1 MGERV
6 HDAVFWR
13 ATAALCL
20 VLATS
25 SFMNISAFPLFDHV
39 FTYARDISV
48 LANAAC
54 LVAVALVASF
64 RSSSLD
70 SRVVNI
76 VAIALLAVGSSGI
89 AASFAIQ
96 SPWLLVVSSCAVSAA
111 RGWVSVVVGVSLSRF
126 SIPVIA
132 QIVTL
137 AFLGNCAFG
146 YVAWLFPTSIGLLA
160 FFTAPIAALL
170 LAHSIAKPVFAEV
183 QSSDSP
189 ADIAITQP
197 SSFLALGS
205 QLFVCLFFF
214 RVAFGFS
221 LRFGEV
227 NGAPLGDFFSIVP
240 VGVLAVATIASSG
253 KLMKSDLL
261 AQVSVLFVLAG
272 FFAATISAP
281 WAYAASASLLSCGN
295 ALFDVVGWV
304 VLAAV
309 GTRNVRASVA
319 TIAWGRGVSALGSI
333 VGAAIGVW
341 ASAASLTHPVAV
353 QLATG
358 GLVLGFAAYALIGLK
373 NFSFIDTI
381 KGVTKVVDIRSI
393 NIEEASRVTLEQAC
407 SAIANR
413 VSLTPRERE
422 VFEMLA
428 RGRDSFYIQERLTVS
443 RNTVKAHVKH
453 IYAKLDIHT
462 HQELLDIVELEMA
475 S

>member
-1 MGERV
+1 MGERI
-6 HDAVFWR
+6 HDAAFWR
-13 ATAALCL
+13 TTAALCL

-54 LVAVALVASF
+54 LVVVALVASF
-64 RSSSLD
+64 RSSLLNSHI
-70 SRVVNI
+70 VNI
-76 VAIALLAVGSSGI
+76 AALVILVFGSTGI
-89 AASFAIQ
+89 AVSFATQ
-96 SPWLLVVSSCAVSAA
+96 SSWLLVLSSCLVAAA
-111 RGWVSVVVGVSLSRF
+111 RGWVSVVVGVSLLRF
-126 SIPVIA
+126 PISDIA
-132 QIVTL
+132 QSVTL
-137 AFLGNCAFG
+137 AFLGNCAFA
-146 YVAWLFPTSIGLLA
+146 YAAWLLPSSVGLLA
-160 FFTAPIAALL
+160 FFVAPLAALL
-170 LAHSIAKPVFAEV
+170 LARGVAKPVLAEV
-183 QSSDSP
+183 AASDSP

-205 QLFVCLFFF
+205 QLFVCLFLF
-214 RVAFGFS
+214 RVGFS

-227 NGAPLGDFFSIVP
+227 DGAPLADFFSIVP
-240 VGVLAVATIASSG
+240 IGFLALYTVASSG
-253 KLMKSDLL
+253 KFVKGDLL

-272 FFAATISAP
+272 FFTTTISAP

-309 GTRNVRASVA
+309 GARNTRASVA

-333 VGAAIGVW
+333 AGAAIGVW
-341 ASAASLTHPVAV
+341 ANAASLTHPVAV

-358 GLVLGFAAYALIGLK
+358 TLVLGFAAYALIGLK

-381 KGVTKVVDIRSI
+381 NGVTEVVDAQSTS
-393 NIEEASRVTLEQAC
+393 IEEASRATLEQAC
-407 SAIANR
+407 STIADR
-413 VSLTPRERE
+413 ASLTPRERE

-428 RGRDSFYIQERLTVS
+428 RGRDSFYIQEQLTVS

-462 HQELLDIVELEMA
+462 HQDLLDIVESEMA

>member
-1 MGERV
+1 MGERI
-6 HDAVFWR
+6 HDAAFWR
-13 ATAALCL
+13 TTAALCL
-20 VLATS
+20 VLASS

-64 RSSSLD
+64 RSSLLD
-70 SRVVNI
+70 SHIVNI
-76 VAIALLAVGSSGI
+76 AALAFLVFGSTGI
-89 AASFAIQ
+89 AVSFAMQ
-96 SPWLLVVSSCAVSAA
+96 SSWLLVFSSCLVAAA
-111 RGWVSVVVGVSLSRF
+111 RGWVSVVVGVSLLRF
-126 SIPVIA
+126 PISDIA
-132 QIVTL
+132 QSVTL
-137 AFLGNCAFG
+137 AFLGNCAFS
-146 YVAWLFPTSIGLLA
+146 YAAWLLPSSVGLLA
-160 FFTAPIAALL
+160 FFVAPLAALL
-170 LAHSIAKPVFAEV
+170 LARGVANPVLAEV
-183 QSSDSP
+183 ASSDSP

-221 LRFGEV
+221 LRFWGSGWRAFGRFLLYRADWLFGFIYRRLVRLACEGRPSCAGV
-227 NGAPLGDFFSIVP
+227 GALR
-240 VGVLAVATIASSG
+240 ACR
-253 KLMKSDLL
+253 
-261 AQVSVLFVLAG
+261 
-272 FFAATISAP
+272 FFATTISAP

-309 GTRNVRASVA
+309 GARNTRASVA

-341 ASAASLTHPVAV
+341 ASATSLTHPIAV

-358 GLVLGFAAYALIGLK
+358 ALVVGFAAYALIGLK

-381 KGVTKVVDIRSI
+381 NGVTEVVDAQPT
-393 NIEEASRVTLEQAC
+393 NIEEASHATLEQAC
-407 SAIANR
+407 SAIADR
-413 VSLTPRERE
+413 ASLTPRERE

-428 RGRDSFYIQERLTVS
+428 RGRDSFSIQEQLTVS

-462 HQELLDIVELEMA
+462 HQDLLDIVESEMA

>member
-1 MGERV
+1 MSERV

-64 RSSSLD
+64 RSSSLN

-160 FFTAPIAALL
+160 FF
-170 LAHSIAKPVFAEV
+170 AHYCLRIVLR
-183 QSSDSP
+183 SP
-189 ADIAITQP
+189 
-197 SSFLALGS
+197 
-205 QLFVCLFFF
+205 CL
-214 RVAFGFS
+214 
-221 LRFGEV
+221 LRFGLPIPRPISPLRSLRRFWRS
-227 NGAPLGDFFSIVP
+227 APSCSSVCSSFAWRLGSR
-240 VGVLAVATIASSG
+240 
-253 KLMKSDLL
+253 
-261 AQVSVLFVLAG
+261 FVLA
-272 FFAATISAP
+272 
-281 WAYAASASLLSCGN
+281 
-295 ALFDVVGWV
+295 
-304 VLAAV
+304 
-309 GTRNVRASVA
+309 
-319 TIAWGRGVSALGSI
+319 
-333 VGAAIGVW
+333 
-341 ASAASLTHPVAV
+341 
-353 QLATG
+353 
-358 GLVLGFAAYALIGLK
+358 K
-373 NFSFIDTI
+373 
-381 KGVTKVVDIRSI
+381 
-393 NIEEASRVTLEQAC
+393 
-407 SAIANR
+407 
-413 VSLTPRERE
+413 
-422 VFEMLA
+422 
-428 RGRDSFYIQERLTVS
+428 
-443 RNTVKAHVKH
+443 
-453 IYAKLDIHT
+453 
-462 HQELLDIVELEMA
+462 
-475 S
+475 

>member
-54 LVAVALVASF
+54 LLAVALVASF

-76 VAIALLAVGSSGI
+76 AAIAILAVGSSGI
-89 AASFAIQ
+89 AASFALQ

-160 FFTAPIAALL
+160 FFAAPIAALL

-240 VGVLAVATIASSG
+240 VGVLTIATIASSG

-272 FFAATISAP
+272 FFAATISTP

-295 ALFDVVGWV
+295 ALFDVVGW
-304 VLAAV
+304 
-309 GTRNVRASVA
+309 
-319 TIAWGRGVSALGSI
+319 VSALGSI

-413 VSLTPRERE
+413 ASLTPRERE

-428 RGRDSFYIQERLTVS
+428 RGRDSFYIQEQLTVS

-462 HQELLDIVELEMA
+462 HQELLDIVEFEMA

>member
-1 MGERV
+1 MGERI
-6 HDAVFWR
+6 HDAAFWR
-13 ATAALCL
+13 TTAALCL

-54 LVAVALVASF
+54 LVVVALVASF
-64 RSSSLD
+64 RSSLLNSHI
-70 SRVVNI
+70 VNI
-76 VAIALLAVGSSGI
+76 AALVILVFGSTGI
-89 AASFAIQ
+89 AVSFATQ
-96 SPWLLVVSSCAVSAA
+96 SSWLLVLSSCLVAAA
-111 RGWVSVVVGVSLSRF
+111 RGWVSVVVGVSLLRF
-126 SIPVIA
+126 PISDIA
-132 QIVTL
+132 QSVAL
-137 AFLGNCAFG
+137 AFLGNCAFA
-146 YVAWLFPTSIGLLA
+146 YAAWLLPSSVGLLA
-160 FFTAPIAALL
+160 FFVAPLAALL
-170 LAHSIAKPVFAEV
+170 LARGVAKPVLAEV
-183 QSSDSP
+183 AASP

-205 QLFVCLFFF
+205 QLFVCLFLF

-227 NGAPLGDFFSIVP
+227 DGAPLADFFSIVP
-240 VGVLAVATIASSG
+240 IGFLALYTVASSG
-253 KLMKSDLL
+253 KFVKGDLL

-272 FFAATISAP
+272 FFTTTISAP

-309 GTRNVRASVA
+309 GARNTRASVA

-333 VGAAIGVW
+333 AGAAIGVW
-341 ASAASLTHPVAV
+341 ANAASLTHPVAV

-358 GLVLGFAAYALIGLK
+358 TLVLGFAAYALIGLK

-381 KGVTKVVDIRSI
+381 NGVTEVVDAQSTS
-393 NIEEASRVTLEQAC
+393 IEEASRATLEQAC
-407 SAIANR
+407 STIADR
-413 VSLTPRERE
+413 ASLTPRERE

-428 RGRDSFYIQERLTVS
+428 RGRDSFYIQEQLTVS

-462 HQELLDIVELEMA
+462 HQDLLDIVESEMA

>member
-1 MGERV
+1 MGERI
-6 HDAVFWR
+6 HDAAFWR
-13 ATAALCL
+13 TTAALCL

-54 LVAVALVASF
+54 LVVVALVASF
-64 RSSSLD
+64 RSSLLNSHI
-70 SRVVNI
+70 VNI
-76 VAIALLAVGSSGI
+76 AALVILVFGSTGI
-89 AASFAIQ
+89 AVSFATQ
-96 SPWLLVVSSCAVSAA
+96 SSWLLVLSSCLVAAA
-111 RGWVSVVVGVSLSRF
+111 RGWVSVVVGVSLLRF
-126 SIPVIA
+126 PISDIA
-132 QIVTL
+132 QSVTL
-137 AFLGNCAFG
+137 AFLGNCAFA
-146 YVAWLFPTSIGLLA
+146 YAAWLLPSSVGLLA
-160 FFTAPIAALL
+160 FFVAPLAALL
-170 LAHSIAKPVFAEV
+170 LARGVAKPVLAEV
-183 QSSDSP
+183 AASDSP

-205 QLFVCLFFF
+205 QLFVCLFLF

-227 NGAPLGDFFSIVP
+227 DGAPLADFFSIVP
-240 VGVLAVATIASSG
+240 IGFLALYTVASSG
-253 KLMKSDLL
+253 KFVKGDLL

-272 FFAATISAP
+272 FFTTTISAP

-309 GTRNVRASVA
+309 GARNTRASV
-319 TIAWGRGVSALGSI
+319 AWGRGVSALGSI
-333 VGAAIGVW
+333 AGAAIGVW
-341 ASAASLTHPVAV
+341 ANAASLTHPVAV

-358 GLVLGFAAYALIGLK
+358 TLVLGFAAYALIGLK

-381 KGVTKVVDIRSI
+381 NGVTEVVDAQSTS
-393 NIEEASRVTLEQAC
+393 IEEASRATLEQAC
-407 SAIANR
+407 STIADR
-413 VSLTPRERE
+413 ASLTPRERE

-428 RGRDSFYIQERLTVS
+428 RGRDSFYIQEQLTVS

-462 HQELLDIVELEMA
+462 HQDLLDIVESEMA

>member
-20 VLATS
+20 MLATS

-64 RSSSLD
+64 RSSSLN

-146 YVAWLFPTSIGLLA
+146 YVAWLFPTNIGLLA
-160 FFTAPIAALL
+160 FFAAPIAALL

-197 SSFLALGS
+197 SSF
-205 QLFVCLFFF
+205 
-214 RVAFGFS
+214 FGAR
-221 LRFGEV
+221 L
-227 NGAPLGDFFSIVP
+227 P
-240 VGVLAVATIASSG
+240 AVR
-253 KLMKSDLL
+253 
-261 AQVSVLFVLAG
+261 LFVL
-272 FFAATISAP
+272 
-281 WAYAASASLLSCGN
+281 LSRG
-295 ALFDVVGWV
+295 VW
-304 VLAAV
+304 VLA
-309 GTRNVRASVA
+309 
-319 TIAWGRGVSALGSI
+319 
-333 VGAAIGVW
+333 
-341 ASAASLTHPVAV
+341 
-353 QLATG
+353 
-358 GLVLGFAAYALIGLK
+358 
-373 NFSFIDTI
+373 SFW
-381 KGVTKVVDIRSI
+381 RS
-393 NIEEASRVTLEQAC
+393 EWR
-407 SAIANR
+407 
-413 VSLTPRERE
+413 
-422 VFEMLA
+422 
-428 RGRDSFYIQERLTVS
+428 SFG
-443 RNTVKAHVKH
+443 
-453 IYAKLDIHT
+453 
-462 HQELLDIVELEMA
+462 
-475 S
+475 